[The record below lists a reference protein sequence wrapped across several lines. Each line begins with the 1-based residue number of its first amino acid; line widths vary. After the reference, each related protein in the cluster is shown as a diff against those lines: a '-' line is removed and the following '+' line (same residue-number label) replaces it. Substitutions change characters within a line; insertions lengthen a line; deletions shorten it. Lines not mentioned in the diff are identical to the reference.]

1 MCKIKLIQ
9 DSSTGMQLFHC
20 SYIYY
25 IYLLTLTFLNKNY
38 MYSYPILLLT
48 LKLGTKSNF
57 LVNLP
62 IKVKY
67 ISIILSHGVLQFQ
80 KITFI
85 ILFPEHKP

>member
-1 MCKIKLIQ
+1 
-9 DSSTGMQLFHC
+9 
-20 SYIYY
+20 
-25 IYLLTLTFLNKNY
+25 